1 MATQDLTINL
11 VPVLPSD
18 YPALAR
24 LESAV
29 FGETDVGAV
38 GFGPD
43 RNTDAAMDQRAVSL
57 SAAPKLGET
66 VRNMKL
72 VRTGPAGVQE
82 IVGYA
87 SWVIC
92 VGRTGSEEEKTRL
105 GTREAWAAQED
116 PGPEPFGPG
125 ADVRFCE
132 DVFVR
137 ADEHMARATGGKDYA
152 KLRML
157 AVLPEC
163 QRMGLGAMMLE
174 EGLREAD
181 RRGLQS
187 ILGASPYGIG
197 LYRRHG
203 LDTEAGAG
211 AIPASALRI
220 RSSFWPE
227 LEEILREKA
236 REVWRQLPY
245 YSNKPEPEFST
256 RWLEKFKKRHSIR
269 ARFQHGEAGSTP
281 DVEEAMEKLRLIA
294 KQYKEEDIYNM
305 DETGLF

>member
-1 MATQDLTINL
+1 MAIQDPTINL

-29 FGETDVGAV
+29 FGETDVGVV

-57 SAAPKLGET
+57 AAAPKLGET
-66 VRNMKL
+66 LRNMKL
-72 VRTGPAGVQE
+72 VRAGPAGVQE

-152 KLRML
+152 SKLL
-157 AVLPEC
+157 
-163 QRMGLGAMMLE
+163 
-174 EGLREAD
+174 LR
-181 RRGLQS
+181 
-187 ILGASPYGIG
+187 
-197 LYRRHG
+197 
-203 LDTEAGAG
+203 
-211 AIPASALRI
+211 
-220 RSSFWPE
+220 
-227 LEEILREKA
+227 
-236 REVWRQLPY
+236 
-245 YSNKPEPEFST
+245 
-256 RWLEKFKKRHSIR
+256 
-269 ARFQHGEAGSTP
+269 
-281 DVEEAMEKLRLIA
+281 
-294 KQYKEEDIYNM
+294 
-305 DETGLF
+305 

>member
-1 MATQDLTINL
+1 MATQDPTINF

-43 RNTDAAMDQRAVSL
+43 RNTDAAMDQRAASL
-57 SAAPKLGET
+57 AAAPKLGET

-72 VRTGPAGVQE
+72 VRVGPAGVQE

-125 ADVRFCE
+125 ADVSFCT

-152 KLRML
+152 SELLLR
-157 AVLPEC
+157 
-163 QRMGLGAMMLE
+163 
-174 EGLREAD
+174 
-181 RRGLQS
+181 
-187 ILGASPYGIG
+187 
-197 LYRRHG
+197 
-203 LDTEAGAG
+203 
-211 AIPASALRI
+211 
-220 RSSFWPE
+220 
-227 LEEILREKA
+227 
-236 REVWRQLPY
+236 
-245 YSNKPEPEFST
+245 
-256 RWLEKFKKRHSIR
+256 
-269 ARFQHGEAGSTP
+269 
-281 DVEEAMEKLRLIA
+281 
-294 KQYKEEDIYNM
+294 
-305 DETGLF
+305 